1 MFQNLYSYIFD
12 FEGTGYSATEM
23 NRPLPTV
30 IFVLN
35 FDKPCKTLMYWF
47 FYIGH
52 ARMDPRN
59 KDVDLDSL
67 MYGKING
74 LTDKE
79 LSAQEANYIY
89 RYRHHGGG
97 ASQVWLS
104 SGRFVVIDLSAGP
117 CTYGKIELRK
127 EVSVIEHYMIIFG
140 KGNLEECTS
149 GFIYIV

>member
-1 MFQNLYSYIFD
+1 
-12 FEGTGYSATEM
+12 
-23 NRPLPTV
+23 
-30 IFVLN
+30 
-35 FDKPCKTLMYWF
+35 MYWF

-67 MYGKING
+67 MYEKING

-89 RYRHHGGG
+89 RYRYHGGG

-117 CTYGKIELRK
+117 CTYGKIETK
-127 EVSVIEHYMIIFG
+127 EGSVNQEAAPPHGMDALFAG
-140 KGNLEECTS
+140 MKEQRTKCS
-149 GFIYIV
+149 CRASKCKC